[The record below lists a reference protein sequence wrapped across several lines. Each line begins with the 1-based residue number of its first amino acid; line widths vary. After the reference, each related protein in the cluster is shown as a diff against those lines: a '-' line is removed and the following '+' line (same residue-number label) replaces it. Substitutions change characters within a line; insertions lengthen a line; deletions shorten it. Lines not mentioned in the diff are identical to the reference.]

1 MAVTMK
7 QIAELAQVSRGTVDR
22 ALNNRPG
29 VNEETRKRILEIA
42 ASLNYQPN
50 LLGKALSKKQR
61 RFTIGVIIPD
71 GPFFREIWE
80 GMHQA
85 EILYAEYGIRLIFM
99 GQEFVRIEQA
109 LGQLDKLLA
118 CEIDGLILPPVKST
132 KIKGMIQK
140 LTQSGKPVIT
150 YSSDLPDSSRCCFVG
165 QDAYCAGRVAAT
177 LLGKLMRGEGTVLL
191 ETSTVGLSGIYRRA
205 EGFADKM
212 RESYPGISITQLYN
226 NASFPVYSL
235 QNMKDYL
242 CENPEISGIFA
253 NIAFE
258 DPLLEAVGE
267 LNLKDRIPVVTVDAL
282 PTLVEAMHA
291 GLVDFTIT
299 QNPFQQGYLPI
310 QLMADYL
317 IYGKKPEKEY
327 YFMPIEIR
335 SDENL

>member
-22 ALNNRPG
+22 ALNDRPG
-29 VNEETRKRILEIA
+29 VNEETRKRIREIA
-42 ASLNYQPN
+42 DRLNYQPN

-71 GPFFREIWE
+71 GPFFQEIWE
-80 GMHQA
+80 GMRQA
-85 EILYAEYGIRLIFM
+85 EIHYAEYGIRFIFM
-99 GQEFVRIEQA
+99 GRDHVRIEQG
-109 LGQLDKLLA
+109 LGELDKLLSYN
-118 CEIDGLILPPVKST
+118 IDGLILPPVKST
-132 KIKGMIQK
+132 KIERLIQK
-140 LTQSGKPVIT
+140 LTQEGKPVIT

-177 LLGKLMRGEGTVLL
+177 LLGKLMHGKGKVLM

-205 EGFADKM
+205 EGFVDKM
-212 RESYPGISITQLYN
+212 RECYPHIEITELYN
-226 NASFPVYSL
+226 NASLPIYSL

-242 CENPEISGIFA
+242 KENSDISGIFI

-258 DPLLEAVGE
+258 DPLPQAVG
-267 LNLKDRIPVVTVDAL
+267 LLHLKEQIPVVAVDAL
-282 PTLVEAMHA
+282 PSLVEAIRN

-327 YFMPIEIR
+327 YLMPIEIR